1 MRKSIINES
10 FTDVVYH
17 FCTFDAAFFIV
28 KFDSFFL
35 TNVMDAV
42 RERKF
47 NNGKAYYMSFGR
59 HFNSNMGY
67 VAYRNTDKLLNADYM
82 NVRLVVDGRVL
93 STRYK
98 GVQVN
103 NVGSEEDIVTNRQQE
118 DRLISDKPQVPDAH
132 KYIKEIHIYDPRI
145 GNANLVNKSDGKPP
159 KLITQLRQRI
169 LYMMQKSGYEGKI
182 FVFNDINAFNN
193 LSVVDNVQGAI
204 ENNLITDPIL
214 IKNLAVSPSIETE
227 SSQLPWGDKQLN
239 TAGRVYALLIC
250 EDPINAD
257 SVEKSFYSDNDVW
270 NSKVPIIKERAM
282 EALNV
287 IENDYSQL
295 HTIFGS
301 FLAGNLK
308 LNFGGDY
315 KPFYQYIVRPIY
327 EYMNRKGIEQ
337 FNHLQAYKKLL
348 FCKNHNIPYT
358 PRLDLSYIPDLK
370 RYANEAINN
379 FLKSKNLIFESEEG
393 NLFSDEDFEDSK
405 KKIKALI
412 FDFDFTLVDSTP
424 FAEVKKYAI
433 VHRDFSV
440 LMDRIPQTM
449 VYRGIV
455 NLMNQLH
462 KRGIKIFVVTNN
474 KQSVAQSTLAYHNVY
489 YDAIRGSQGRQM
501 PKNRRMLSLLYKF
514 GIKPYEA
521 LSVGDLPSDAQES
534 NAAGIEFIG
543 ASWGNDKVNGISNP
557 LDLLSIID
565 EYEQQN

>member
-1 MRKSIINES
+1 MRKLTINES

-42 RERKF
+42 RERNF
-47 NNGKAYYMSFGR
+47 NNGRAYYMSFGR

-67 VAYRNTDKLLNADYM
+67 VAYRNSDKLLNADYM

-145 GNANLVNKSDGKPP
+145 GNTNLVNKGNGKPP

-193 LSVVDNVQGAI
+193 LSVVDNIQGAI

-214 IKNLAVSPSIETE
+214 IKNLAVQPSIEKE
-227 SSQLPWGDKQLN
+227 SNQLRWGDKQLN
-239 TAGRVYALLIC
+239 TAGRVYALLVC
-250 EDPINAD
+250 EDPINAE
-257 SVEKSFYSDNDVW
+257 SVEKSFYCGNEVW
-270 NSKVPIIKERAM
+270 DSKVPIIKERAM
-282 EALNV
+282 QALNV
-287 IENDYSQL
+287 IENDYSLL

-301 FLAGNLK
+301 FLSGNLK
-308 LNFGGDY
+308 HDFGGNY
-315 KPFYQYIVRPIY
+315 KPFYQYIVHPIY
-327 EYMNRKGIEQ
+327 QYMNKKGIKQ

-348 FCKNHNIPYT
+348 FCKNHNIPYI
-358 PRLDLSYIPDLK
+358 PRLDLSYIPDIK

-393 NLFSDEDFEDSK
+393 NLFSDDDFEDNK

-424 FAEVKKYAI
+424 FAEVKRYAI
-433 VHRDFSV
+433 MHRDFSV
-440 LMDRIPQTM
+440 LMNRIPQIR
-449 VYRGIV
+449 VYSGII
-455 NLMNQLH
+455 NLINELR
-462 KRGIKIFVVTNN
+462 KRGIKILVVTNN
-474 KQSVAQSTLAYHNVY
+474 KQSVAQGTLNYHNVY
-489 YDAIRGSQGRQM
+489 YDAIRGAQGIRM
-501 PKNRRMLSLLYKF
+501 PKSRRMLSLLYKF
-514 GIKPYEA
+514 GIKPCEA
-521 LSVGDLPSDAQES
+521 LSVGDLPVDAQES
-534 NAAGIEFIG
+534 NIAGINFVG
-543 ASWGNDKVNGISNP
+543 ASWGNDKVNGINNP
-557 LDLLSIID
+557 LDLLKIID
-565 EYEQQN
+565 NYEQQN